1 MRRMNPNNE
10 NGNNNDNIDN
20 RSQNNNN
27 LTKENNSYTG
37 ANVTGSNF
45 SSSTLKNQIMN
56 KRMMKES
63 TFLSFDKDFNVN
75 GIKKKVRGKAKKG
88 VKYSVSGN
96 QLNEDKR
103 GIRRRKK

>member
-1 MRRMNPNNE
+1 
-10 NGNNNDNIDN
+10 
-20 RSQNNNN
+20 
-27 LTKENNSYTG
+27 
-37 ANVTGSNF
+37 
-45 SSSTLKNQIMN
+45 MN

-75 GIKKKVRGKAKKG
+75 GIKKKVRWKAKKG